1 MNSFSQYF
9 IVVGLA
15 LLPAVG
21 NFAGVVVAEFVV
33 ITDRARNL
41 ALHAAAGIV
50 FGVVGIE
57 LMPRALEASE
67 PWIVIM
73 AYLVG
78 GLTYMGVERLL
89 NQLTARSK
97 ADSGNAAWMIYFA
110 VLVDLFSDGIL
121 IGTSLSISTTL
132 AVLAALAQVTADI
145 PEGFAMAANF
155 KNQKLSR
162 SRRLWLGA
170 SLALPCVV
178 AGSIGFLLL
187 KDASDIWKFS
197 ALAFTAGIL
206 SLAAAEEMMKEAH
219 EASEDVT
226 WSAGFF
232 IVGFALFALLSSYF
246 DMSES

>member
-1 MNSFSQYF
+1 
-9 IVVGLA
+9 
-15 LLPAVG
+15 
-21 NFAGVVVAEFVV
+21 
-33 ITDRARNL
+33 
-41 ALHAAAGIV
+41 
-50 FGVVGIE
+50 
-57 LMPRALEASE
+57 
-67 PWIVIM
+67 
-73 AYLVG
+73 
-78 GLTYMGVERLL
+78 LL
-89 NQLTARSK
+89 NKFSARSK

-170 SLALPCVV
+170 SLVLPCL
-178 AGSIGFLLL
+178 ASASIGFWLL
-187 KDASDIWKFS
+187 KDTADIWKFS

-219 EASEDVT
+219 EACEDVT

-232 IVGFALFALLSSYF
+232 ILGFALFALLSSYF
-246 DMSES
+246 EMSDS

>member
-1 MNSFSQYF
+1 MNSFSQYLL
-9 IVVGLA
+9 VLGLA
-15 LLPAVG
+15 LLPAAG
-21 NFAGVVVAEFVV
+21 NFAGALVAEFVAV
-33 ITDRARNL
+33 TDQGRNF

-57 LMPRALEASE
+57 LMPRALEASQ
-67 PWIVIM
+67 PWMVIV

-78 GLTYMGVERLL
+78 GMTYIGVERLF
-89 NQLTARSK
+89 NQFSVRSK

-110 VLVDLFSDGIL
+110 VLVDLFSDGML

-132 AVLAALAQVTADI
+132 AVLAAIAQVTADI

-155 KNQKLSR
+155 KNQQLSR

-170 SLALPCVV
+170 SLVLPCV
-178 AGSIGFLLL
+178 AAASMGFWLL
-187 KDASDIWKFS
+187 KDAADIWKFS
-197 ALAFTAGIL
+197 TLAFTAGIL

-246 DMSES
+246 EISDS

>member
-1 MNSFSQYF
+1 MNAFSQYL
-9 IVVGLA
+9 IVLGLA
-15 LLPAVG
+15 LLPGAG
-21 NFAGVVVAEFVV
+21 NFAGALVAEFVTV
-33 ITDRARNL
+33 TDRARNF

-50 FGVVGIE
+50 LGVVGIE
-57 LMPRALEASE
+57 LMPRALEASK
-67 PWIVIM
+67 PWIVIT

-89 NQLTARSK
+89 NQLSARSK

-121 IGTSLSISTTL
+121 IGTSFSISTSL
-132 AVLAALAQVTADI
+132 AVLAAIAQITADV

-155 KNQKLSR
+155 KNQQLSR

-170 SLALPCVV
+170 SLVLPCL
-178 AGSIGFLLL
+178 AAASIGFWLL
-187 KDASDIWKFS
+187 KDAADIWKFS

-206 SLAAAEEMMKEAH
+206 SLAAAEEMMTEAH
-219 EASEDVT
+219 EASEDGI

-232 IVGFALFALLSSYF
+232 IVGFALFALLSAYIN
-246 DMSES
+246 MSES